1 MYKLPFQSQQNI
13 SIQQQLGEAFQDVK
27 TVRDNLDNI
36 VAVVELDQD
45 NIANVASQ
53 KEAVLNVSTNMSK
66 VLTTEANLVGINTV
80 SDNINNVNTVGNN
93 LGTIENTLDNLSVI
107 QTASDF
113 IDDTEVLLNQ
123 ATGLITFGTEQYG
136 YIDLVLGDKY
146 VYGDVF
152 NQADL
157 YDDLLGKVYEGTATP
172 EELAMVDNLDSL
184 FGVIAGAAV

>member
-36 VAVVELDQD
+36 VAVVELGED
-45 NIANVASQ
+45 NINNVASQ
-53 KEAVLNVSTNMSK
+53 KEAVLNVSTNMNK
-66 VLTTEANLVGINTV
+66 VL
-80 SDNINNVNTVGNN
+80 D
-93 LGTIENTLDNLSVI
+93 
-107 QTASDF
+107 ASAF

-172 EELAMVDNLDSL
+172 EELAMVDSLDSL
-184 FGVIAGAAV
+184 FGVIAGALV